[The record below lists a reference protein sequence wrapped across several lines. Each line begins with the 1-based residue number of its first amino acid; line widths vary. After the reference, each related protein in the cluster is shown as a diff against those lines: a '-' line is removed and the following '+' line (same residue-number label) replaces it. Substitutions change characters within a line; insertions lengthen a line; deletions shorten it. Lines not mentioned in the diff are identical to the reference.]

1 MDDGNNMSTKKWRD
15 YKGSSK
21 TFMWQLLDNKY
32 DSIIVWNSE

>member
-1 MDDGNNMSTKKWRD
+1 MDDGKHGYHNWKD

-21 TFMWQLLDNKY
+21 TFMWQLLDGKY